1 MNSIEE
7 YRNAIEMLKQALSFY
22 ANPDN
27 YRQTQ
32 PVANNYELFSMIE
45 MDKGAQA
52 NFALNKLRDLEN
64 LSKNM
69 EDEFVKNLTGAIEN
83 NEETHKLLQ
92 MIEDFKK
99 ISEIEDNSETNDNKI
114 Q

>member
-7 YRNAIEMLKQALSFY
+7 YRNAVEMLKQALSFY

-27 YRQTQ
+27 YKQNHA
-32 PVANNYELFSMIE
+32 VNHELFSYVE
-45 MDKGAQA
+45 MDSGAQA

-69 EDEFVKNLTGAIEN
+69 EDEFVKNLTGAIEK

-99 ISEIEDNSETNDNKI
+99 ISEIDDNEI

>member
-27 YRQTQ
+27 YKQNH
-32 PVANNYELFSMIE
+32 PVNHELFSYIE
-45 MDKGAQA
+45 MDSGAQA
-52 NFALNKLRDLEN
+52 NFALDKLRDLEN
-64 LSKNM
+64 LSKNI
-69 EDEFVKNLTGAIEN
+69 EDEFTKSLTTAIEN

-92 MIEDFKK
+92 MVEEFKK
-99 ISEIEDNSETNDNKI
+99 MSEIDNDDNKI

>member
-27 YRQTQ
+27 YKQNHA
-32 PVANNYELFSMIE
+32 VNHELFSYVE
-45 MDKGAQA
+45 MDGGVQA
-52 NFALNKLRDLEN
+52 NFALNKLSDLEN

-99 ISEIEDNSETNDNKI
+99 ISEIEDNSEADDNKI